1 MKVLDRKK
9 YRIEVL
15 KGAYETMARD
25 SLEFSSDIVRDYFYM
40 HSMVRYNITWWTF
53 PKYTKYHNEL
63 IRILM
68 VFLRL
73 IGIRIQK
80 EGDDLD
86 MNSKEFFDKV
96 VQMREAQ
103 KKYFRTRSQ
112 QALSESKMLE
122 REIDAEIK
130 RVNDKM
136 INGSE
141 LF

>member
-9 YRIEVL
+9 HRIEVL

-25 SLEFSSDIVRDYFYM
+25 SLEFSSDIVRDDFDM
-40 HSMVRYNITWWTF
+40 HLMVRYSITWWTV

-68 VFLRL
+68 VFLRS
-73 IGIRIQK
+73 IGIRIRK

-86 MNSKEFFDKV
+86 MESKEFFDKV

-103 KKYFRTRSQ
+103 KKYFRTRSP
-112 QALSESKMLE
+112 QALSESKRLE

-130 RVNDKM
+130 RVNDIM
-136 INGSE
+136 NNGSE

>member
-15 KGAYETMARD
+15 KGAYKTLAKHRLGLSYENIWEEYSQCLMT
-25 SLEFSSDIVRDYFYM
+25 
-40 HSMVRYNITWWTF
+40 RYRIEWWTF

-68 VFLRL
+68 VFLRS
-73 IGIRIQK
+73 IGIRIRK

-96 VQMREAQ
+96 AQMREAQ

-136 INGSE
+136 INGGM

>member
-1 MKVLDRKK
+1 MKVLERGK

-15 KGAYETMARD
+15 KGAYKTLARD

-40 HSMVRYNITWWTF
+40 HSMVRYSITWRTF

-68 VFLRL
+68 VFLRS
-73 IGIRIQK
+73 IGIRIRK

-112 QALSESKMLE
+112 QSLSESKILE

-136 INGSE
+136 INGGV